1 MKPLSLLI
9 GILIIL
15 GVTIKT
21 IKAEEHNKRQKER
34 NVTTQVSVNEIKQY
48 LSHILEQRTSSNVIN
63 KRENLLE
70 KKKNQRKI
78 RIKGFQNKD
87 ILKRNKNHLQKQAEK
102 NFTDEGDQLF
112 KMGIKV
118 LQQSKSQKQKEEI
131 LMPTWMFLC
140 LRSFLPGLLCSSF
153 CPRAAYFSLS
163 MDGLYIKS
171 LPTFCQS
178 S

>member
-9 GILIIL
+9 EILIIL

-21 IKAEEHNKRQKER
+21 IKAEEHSKRQKER

-48 LSHILEQRTSSNVIN
+48 LSHILEQRTSSSVIN
-63 KRENLLE
+63 KRENLE
-70 KKKNQRKI
+70 KKNQRKI
-78 RIKGFQNKD
+78 RIKGIQNKD
-87 ILKRNKNHLQKQAEK
+87 ILKRNKNNLQKQAEK

-118 LQQSKSQKQKEEI
+118 LQQSKSQKQKEET

-163 MDGLYIKS
+163 VDRLYRKS